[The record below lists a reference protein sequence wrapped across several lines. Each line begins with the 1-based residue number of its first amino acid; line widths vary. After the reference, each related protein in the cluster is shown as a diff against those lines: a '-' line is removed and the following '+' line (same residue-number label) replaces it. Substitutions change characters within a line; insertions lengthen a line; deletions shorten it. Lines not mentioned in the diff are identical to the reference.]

1 MESFDDLKRNIE
13 ANQNVL
19 SVRMEL
25 LRDIFG
31 VRRLGIHVCTEIS
44 RKLAGVGLGHFPE
57 ELEPDAWQEVRVY
70 KLGTPLAELL
80 RAANE
85 AGPEQDRVLRTVA
98 QNDAAEVLEQ
108 IKALVCE

>member
-1 MESFDDLKRNIE
+1 MKSFDELKSKVE

-19 SVRMEL
+19 SVKMEL

-44 RKLAGVGLGHFPE
+44 RKLAGVGLGHYPD
-57 ELEPDAWQEVRVY
+57 LEPDAWQDVRVY

-80 RAANE
+80 CAANE
-85 AGPEQDRVLRTVA
+85 PGQEQDMVLRKVA
-98 QNDAAEVLEQ
+98 QNDAAEVLDQ
-108 IKALVCE
+108 INALVCE